1 LDDRLE
7 ALDREADRVAR
18 TLERATQDKKPVE
31 EVLYAMRLDWLQ
43 GVYVSGATAIF
54 DDDVYDKQVFDSE
67 FDIFSYDVGHGKG
80 HGHRAGAPSPL
91 NDREQGFVYGA
102 GGDNRGDISQLNGDP
117 LPVGGRGGRYDRQT
131 QSGHGA
137 PNKPSDYQLGIRNND
152 REGEYGYNQAADL
165 QVDSQSR
172 RGSAQKRPTKRPTR
186 KSRRPSKRPTTRR
199 APPSKYGKPSYR
211 KPQYKRRPK
220 NPVQRTR

>member
-1 LDDRLE
+1 MDDRLE

-18 TLERATQDKKPVE
+18 TLERAVDDSKPVD

-54 DDDVYDKQVFDSE
+54 DKDIYDKQVFDSE
-67 FDIFSYDVGHGKG
+67 FDLFTYDIGHGKG
-80 HGHRAGAPSPL
+80 HGHRTGAPAPL

-137 PNKPSDYQLGIRNND
+137 PNRPSDYQLGIRNND
-152 REGEYGYNQAADL
+152 REGEYNYNQAADL

-172 RGSAQKRPTKRPTR
+172 RGSAPRRGSRPPSRR
-186 KSRRPSKRPTTRR
+186 SRRPSSKKPMRKRPTSR
-199 APPSKYGKPSYR
+199 YGKPSYR

>member
-18 TLERATQDKKPVE
+18 TLERAVDDSKPVD

-43 GVYVSGATAIF
+43 GVYVSGTSAIF
-54 DDDVYDKQVFDSE
+54 DKDIYDKQVFDSE
-67 FDIFSYDVGHGKG
+67 FDLFTYDIGHGKG
-80 HGHRAGAPSPL
+80 HGHRTGAPAPL
-91 NDREQGFVYGA
+91 NDREQGMVYGA

-137 PNKPSDYQLGIRNND
+137 PNRPSDYQLGIRNND

-172 RGSAQKRPTKRPTR
+172 RGAPRRGARPPSRR
-186 KSRRPSKRPTTRR
+186 GRRPSKKPMRKRPSSR
-199 APPSKYGKPSYR
+199 YGKPSYR

>member
-1 LDDRLE
+1 MDDRLE

-18 TLERATQDKKPVE
+18 TLERAVDDSKPVD

-43 GVYVSGATAIF
+43 GVYVSGTTAIF
-54 DDDVYDKQVFDSE
+54 DKDIYDKQVFDSE
-67 FDIFSYDVGHGKG
+67 FDLFTYDIGHGKG
-80 HGHRAGAPSPL
+80 HGHRTGAPAPL

-137 PNKPSDYQLGIRNND
+137 PNRPSDYQLGIRNND
-152 REGEYGYNQAADL
+152 REGEYNYNQAADL

-172 RGSAQKRPTKRPTR
+172 RGSAPRRGSRPPSRR
-186 KSRRPSKRPTTRR
+186 SRRPSKKPMRKRPTSR
-199 APPSKYGKPSYR
+199 YGKPSYR